1 MLASKKKEILEALK
15 PIIEKAYPLM
25 KQHDIKTIT
34 AFYNGN
40 CDDFCG
46 ADLSFETNQGSH
58 ISEELAATITNEIG
72 EGVIAKFLVD
82 HDPTGFNNLGASGNF
97 ILNLT
102 SDALNIQMESDRFIS
117 KGGRVVAANTVY
129 VFNLSIPEDKM
140 VDYLNGVD
148 ILPQKKIKKP
158 TAFK

>member
-1 MLASKKKEILEALK
+1 MWTAKKKEILEALK

-46 ADLSFETNQGSH
+46 ADLDFETNQGSH

-97 ILNLT
+97 ILDLT
-102 SDALNIQMESDRFIS
+102 PEALSIQLESDRFIF
-117 KGGRVVAANTVY
+117 KGGEVITANTVY
-129 VFNLSIPEDKM
+129 VFDVSIPEDKIE
-140 VDYLNGVD
+140 DYLNGVD
-148 ILPQKKIKKP
+148 IIPKKKAKKIGV
-158 TAFK
+158 TG